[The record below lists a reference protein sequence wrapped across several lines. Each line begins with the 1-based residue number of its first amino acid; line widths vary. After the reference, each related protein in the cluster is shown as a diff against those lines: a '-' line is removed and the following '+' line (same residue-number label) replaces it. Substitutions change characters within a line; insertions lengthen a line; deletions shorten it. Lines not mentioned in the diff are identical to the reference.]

1 MFRKKPKRSMKVSV
15 ALAVLGSGVR
25 ISYAPQALEAKEI
38 KGTEK
43 GALFIKKGTSFS
55 IVL

>member
-1 MFRKKPKRSMKVSV
+1 LRKPCN
-15 ALAVLGSGVR
+15 
-25 ISYAPQALEAKEI
+25 I